1 MTPGFRFATA
11 TLSMLAVMSTARAGD
26 DKAPA
31 AQNSP
36 AAPVSKDP
44 KAPHVLVTISKETT
58 YITEPLRKDGYV
70 DYVAT
75 LNERASK
82 GVTPENNA
90 AVLFWKAVG
99 PGPIEPKFR
108 EEFFKRLGIPAPPD
122 SGDYF
127 IPFEKYV
134 AAEKNAIH
142 ADGAGLKEREIL
154 KSTEFMDSGSRPWS
168 KNEFPVLARWLAAN
182 EKPLAILSDASNRP
196 RRFDPMIAKGD
207 TCLIAVLL
215 PAAQQYR
222 EVARALLRRAMLRIS
237 EDRIE
242 AAEDDLLAVHRLA
255 RLTGQGATII
265 DGLVALTIEGMACG
279 GDEAILRH
287 GRISAA
293 SARKMQ
299 RDLALLPSLP
309 KMVDKI
315 DAGERFSFLDSVS
328 LVARNGFDSLTQ
340 LTGGP
345 ARKNDAQKKL
355 DMALAANIDWDIVLR
370 MGNSWYDR
378 GVAAFRKRTFADRAL
393 AFRKIESDIREMA
406 AKAKDWRALIFQALG
421 SPKEAVSQRIGEIFV
436 ALLVPAITAMGNVED
451 RAVMQF
457 QLTELGFAMA
467 AYHADHG
474 EYPANLAELAP
485 KYVREIAKDVFTDRE
500 LHYKLDGDAYTI
512 YSVGV
517 NGVDDGG
524 KGYIDRTNI
533 EDWDDLSIRVPD
545 SSKEKLNP

>member
-1 MTPGFRFATA
+1 
-11 TLSMLAVMSTARAGD
+11 
-26 DKAPA
+26 
-31 AQNSP
+31 
-36 AAPVSKDP
+36 
-44 KAPHVLVTISKETT
+44 
-58 YITEPLRKDGYV
+58 
-70 DYVAT
+70 
-75 LNERASK
+75 
-82 GVTPENNA
+82 
-90 AVLFWKAVG
+90 
-99 PGPIEPKFR
+99 
-108 EEFFKRLGIPAPPD
+108 
-122 SGDYF
+122 
-127 IPFEKYV
+127 
-134 AAEKNAIH
+134 
-142 ADGAGLKEREIL
+142 
-154 KSTEFMDSGSRPWS
+154 
-168 KNEFPVLARWLAAN
+168 
-182 EKPLAILSDASNRP
+182 
-196 RRFDPMIAKGD
+196 
-207 TCLIAVLL
+207 
-215 PAAQQYR
+215 
-222 EVARALLRRAMLRIS
+222 
-237 EDRIE
+237 
-242 AAEDDLLAVHRLA
+242 
-255 RLTGQGATII
+255 
-265 DGLVALTIEGMACG
+265 
-279 GDEAILRH
+279 
-287 GRISAA
+287 
-293 SARKMQ
+293 
-299 RDLALLPSLP
+299 
-309 KMVDKI
+309 
-315 DAGERFSFLDSVS
+315 
-328 LVARNGFDSLTQ
+328 
-340 LTGGP
+340 
-345 ARKNDAQKKL
+345 
-355 DMALAANIDWDIVLR
+355 MALAANIDWDIVLR